1 MDFWTVL
8 FWFGAVALSL
18 TDTERCLQ
26 GPEREV
32 GRGRRM
38 LMTQGDAQGERS
50 KPGGPGLWPSWK
62 PKPVSVNPRVP
73 DSFVPLGLLGPGR

>member
-32 GRGRRM
+32 GRGRHM
-38 LMTQGDAQGERS
+38 FMTQGDAQ
-50 KPGGPGLWPSWK
+50 GGPGLWPSWK
-62 PKPVSVNPRVP
+62 PKPASVNPRVP
-73 DSFVPLGLLGPGR
+73 DTVLSL